1 MTDVTEDRK
10 MLEPMATVVSI
21 ALRLLTALATVGLV
35 LSVARGSWGGGVVC
49 VTDESTHIS
58 AGDASFG
65 APASGALVDSIPR
78 YCAENADTA
87 LRLLNQLGELPTT
100 LLLISSLFLLHRLL
114 TGAAKDGIYT
124 TQTASRLRVLGW
136 WLLAGSLLVAIAETT
151 ARTALLAD
159 LAKEVEFTADSWLSL
174 WSFPYLATLTAL
186 GLLTF
191 ARITKA
197 GVTMREELEGV
208 V

>member
-1 MTDVTEDRK
+1 MSTTENRR
-10 MLEPMATVVSI
+10 MLEPMATIVSI
-21 ALRLLTALATVGLV
+21 VLRLLVALATVGLV

-49 VTDESTHIS
+49 IADDMSITGVDDNT
-58 AGDASFG
+58 FG
-65 APASGALVDSIPR
+65 SPASGATADAIPR

-87 LRLLNQLGELPTT
+87 MRLLNQLGELPTT

-114 TGAAKDGIYT
+114 TGAARDGIYT

-136 WLLAGSLLVAIAETT
+136 WLLAGSLLVAIVETT
-151 ARTALLAD
+151 ARTVLLAD
-159 LAKEVEFTADSWLSL
+159 LAERVEFTPDSWLDM
-174 WSFPYLATLTAL
+174 WSFPYLAVLTAL

-197 GVTMREELEGV
+197 GVAMREDLEGV